1 MLFFLPHWR
10 ESRRTSARIL
20 ERRLQIGPSSRRCKL
35 GRGKRTYCSPE
46 ERRKKKN
53 VSAIMIPLDEP
64 RCHGW
69 ADAKVWRPPPTTHQ
83 PARLFHTEGAR
94 NQGAKKLGAEKPA
107 DVSGQALPP
116 VRPGRSKMRS
126 YI

>member
-35 GRGKRTYCSPE
+35 GRGKRTYYSPE
-46 ERRKKKN
+46 EQRKK
-53 VSAIMIPLDEP
+53 VSAMQLDEP

-69 ADAKVWRPPPTTHQ
+69 ADAKVWRPRQQ
-83 PARLFHTEGAR
+83 PISRLGYFTQRVPETRERR
-94 NQGAKKLGAEKPA
+94 NSVRRNLRTLVGKPCLQSVQGDPK
-107 DVSGQALPP
+107 
-116 VRPGRSKMRS
+116 
-126 YI
+126 